1 MRFRIDAIKDGG
13 LVLESSI
20 ASQDLPM
27 LAEIVSSGDCEFL
40 APVQVALRAQR
51 VGELIEVGGSV
62 ATAVRLQ
69 CGGCLRDYDEVLQ
82 SRFDLTY
89 ARELPAIEDDNSGE
103 AVELTAEDLGI
114 ILFHG
119 EEINL
124 SEAIQEQVAMALPV
138 RRRCQADCKGL
149 CSQCGADLN
158 EKDCGCARGNVS
170 LKFSALKE
178 FKVDKPS

>member
-1 MRFRIDAIKDGG
+1 MQFRIDAIKDSG

-27 LAEIVSSGDCEFL
+27 LAEIISAGDCEFL
-40 APVQVALRAQR
+40 APVQVTVRAQL
-51 VGELIEVGGSV
+51 VGELIEVDGSV
-62 ATAVRLQ
+62 ATTARFQ
-69 CGGCLRDYDEVLQ
+69 CGGCLRDYDEVLET
-82 SRFDLTY
+82 RFDLTY
-89 ARELPAIEDDNSGE
+89 ARELPAIEDDDSGE

-119 EEINL
+119 DTIDL
-124 SEAIQEQVAMALPV
+124 SEAIQDQVAMALPV

-158 EKDCGCARGNVS
+158 AEDCGCARGNHS
-170 LKFSALKE
+170 LKFTALKG

>member
-1 MRFRIDAIKDGG
+1 MQFRIDAIKDGG

-40 APVQVALRAQR
+40 APVQVSLLAQR
-51 VGELIEVGGSV
+51 VGELVEVEGSV
-62 ATAVRLQ
+62 ATMVRLQ
-69 CGGCLRDYDEVLQ
+69 CGGCLRDYDEALQ

-89 ARELPAIEDDNSGE
+89 ARELPDIEDDDSGE

-119 EEINL
+119 EEIEL

-149 CSQCGADLN
+149 CSQCGVDLN
-158 EKDCGCARGNVS
+158 ERDCGCARGNVS
-170 LKFSALKE
+170 LKFAALKE